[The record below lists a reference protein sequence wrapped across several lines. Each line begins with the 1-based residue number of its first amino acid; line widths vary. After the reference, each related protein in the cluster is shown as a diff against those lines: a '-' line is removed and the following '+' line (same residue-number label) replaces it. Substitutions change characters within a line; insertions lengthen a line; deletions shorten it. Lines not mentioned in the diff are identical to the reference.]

1 MADSPRKAA
10 AADETAG
17 TPRWVKVAGIVVLVL
32 VVVFVV
38 LKLTGL
44 GGSHGP
50 GRHAPGADAPRGHTG
65 PPSGVT
71 HSEP

>member
-1 MADSPRKAA
+1 MADSPSNAA
-10 AADETAG
+10 TDDVTG
-17 TPRWVKVAGIVVLVL
+17 TPRWVKVAGIIVLVL
-32 VVVFVV
+32 VLVFVV

-50 GRHAPGADAPRGHTG
+50 GRHAPGADTSRGHTG

-71 HSEP
+71 HSQP

>member
-1 MADSPRKAA
+1 MADSPRDAA
-10 AADETAG
+10 TDEVTG

-32 VVVFVV
+32 VLVFVV

-50 GRHAPGADAPRGHTG
+50 GRHAPAADTSRGHTG
-65 PPSGVT
+65 PPPGVT
-71 HSEP
+71 HGQP